1 MLIADDSVG
10 MSPVTTHTN
19 RQAGQ
24 CLVLTPELP
33 GKLMHA
39 GRDTGRNVKVR
50 PDPVPGRLPG
60 RLYGAGLVSY
70 NPAPP

>member
-1 MLIADDSVG
+1 
-10 MSPVTTHTN
+10 
-19 RQAGQ
+19 
-24 CLVLTPELP
+24 
-33 GKLMHA
+33 MHA

-50 PDPVPGRLPG
+50 PDPVPGRLPE